1 MCVLQ
6 IPSDVMCL
14 LWVAMEGKHLDAVRS
29 AVAHIIAE
37 GYPMSSLLDQL
48 QDDVLYRSSLT
59 DIDKALICQ
68 QIAQVYPYFTLSEW
82 PMFSH
87 LCSIASQADHSLSD
101 GSSELLQL
109 NKIANFI
116 TRRLGRLQLDID
128 SNQSSP

>member
-1 MCVLQ
+1 MHTSGGDMRKAVTFLQSAYQLSGGEPITPLMVVEISGQ

-68 QIAQVYPYFTLSEW
+68 QIAQ
-82 PMFSH
+82 
-87 LCSIASQADHSLSD
+87 ADHSLSD
-101 GSSELLQL
+101 
-109 NKIANFI
+109 
-116 TRRLGRLQLDID
+116 
-128 SNQSSP
+128 